1 MSLEEIRSLILDD
14 KNDEIQTNNIKVY
27 QHLIKLLTD
36 KEDYIR
42 KQVTSI
48 IFSSDFVP
56 TDKIIEE
63 YLNDPDPLLK
73 DIIVNK
79 LHFFVP
85 ILSKYLIQDKSFKP
99 ISEIINSLKTKTIH
113 IAIAKAYKITPM
125 LASLTELSIRICHSS
140 LAQQEETVISFQLI
154 SEHAKE
160 VKQILVFGLKQLEP
174 IYVELVL
181 LTVTLFPEL
190 ATLIKKQIRDVVAK
204 SNSEEQIKYASI
216 ALMNL
221 QDPKNTDVLILRL
234 ANKEDSI
241 DTKLSIIESLGNLGN
256 PKASQVLIDQFS
268 KGDPLAYYSTQS
280 LAMLGDSVLPLLVK
294 ELEYDSKVPYIIE
307 TMKRIGETSYDYLMN
322 ALNKG
327 KGNVRKNAA
336 QCLTLVMSQKYGYEG
351 AIRLLTT
358 QLAGKNTAILESVTQ
373 ALLTLGTPS
382 IRVLIEELADDD
394 LKLRKNAVE
403 VLQYFGY
410 NNIELALDGLLE
422 TDVTLGVKLGVI
434 LYMYYPDKELQK
446 LGYSFAISKNKIRDK
461 DDATYELIIKG
472 LKELD
477 PDIREKSCELLY
489 FFGTKAVPT
498 LSSILSDP
506 NIQVRRKAV
515 ASLRKLKNKRALITL
530 IKGAKDNDDVIA
542 EISTRAL
549 GELKDPGVI
558 DVIVN
563 NMKRSKT
570 LVRDAAVYAATQIGS
585 PIAKKLSAQL
595 NASNQYLVKA
605 TITALSKMDSKTL
618 KDMLSNLQNADE
630 RWFSNMKKVVQKM
643 GPSATPTLQSLHKKA
658 KNEKT
663 NERLLILLSL
673 CKDIKIIPRL
683 IQLTIEDKQKIGI
696 AGLNNFGE
704 DGTEKIIEVLLDA
717 PSKTRKLFIE
727 KSKGLEGELT
737 VALISAFM
745 KEKKLKSL
753 VKSMLKVHNRS
764 IRKYCQTKDMK
775 YENFMENYK
784 KQI

>member
-1 MSLEEIRSLILDD
+1 MSLEEIRNLIIAD
-14 KNDEIQTNNIKVY
+14 KSNEIRLNNIKVY
-27 QHLIKLLTD
+27 QHLIKLLKDT
-36 KEDYIR
+36 EDYIR
-42 KQVTSI
+42 KKTTSI
-48 IFSSDFVP
+48 IFNSDFVP
-56 TDKIIEE
+56 TEKIIEE
-63 YLNDPDPLLK
+63 YLSDPDPLLK

-79 LHFFVP
+79 FHFFVP
-85 ILSKYLIQDKSFKP
+85 ILSKYLVQDRSFKP
-99 ISEIINSLKTKTIH
+99 ISEIINSMKTKTLH
-113 IAIAKAYKITPM
+113 DAIAKAYKITPV

-140 LAQQEETVISFQLI
+140 LAQQEATVISFHLI
-154 SEHAKE
+154 TEHAKE
-160 VKQILVFGLKQLEP
+160 VKRILIFGFKQVEP
-174 IYVELVL
+174 IYAELVL

-190 ATLIKKQIRDVVAK
+190 ATLIEKQIRDVVVK

-221 QDPKNTDVLILRL
+221 QDPKNADVLITRL
-234 ANKEDSI
+234 ANKEDSL

-256 PKASQVLIDQFS
+256 QKASQVLINQFS
-268 KGDPLAYYSTQS
+268 KNDTLAYYSTRS
-280 LAMLGDSVLPLLVK
+280 LAMLGDSVLPLLIK
-294 ELEYDSKVPYIIE
+294 ELEHDSKVPYIIE
-307 TMKRIGETSYDYLMN
+307 TMKRIGDTSYDYLMY

-358 QLAGKNTAILESVTQ
+358 QLAGKNTAIVESVTQ

-394 LKLRKNAVE
+394 LKLRKNATE
-403 VLQYFGY
+403 VLQYFGH
-410 NNIELALDGLLE
+410 NNIELTLDGLLE
-422 TDVTLGVKLGVI
+422 TDITLGVKLGII
-434 LYMYYPDKELQK
+434 LYMYYPNDEMQK
-446 LGYSFAISKNKIRDK
+446 LGYGFAITKNKIRDK
-461 DDATYELIIKG
+461 DDVTYELILKG

-489 FFGTKAVPT
+489 YFGTKAVPT
-498 LSSILSDP
+498 LSSVLSDP
-506 NIQVRRKAV
+506 NIHVRRKAV
-515 ASLRKLKNKRALITL
+515 GSLRKLKNKRALITL
-530 IKGAKDNDDVIA
+530 IKGAKDNDDIIA

-595 NASNQYLVKA
+595 NANNQYLVKA
-605 TITALSKMDSKTL
+605 TITALSKMDCKTL

-643 GPSATPTLQSLHKKA
+643 GPSAAPTLQSLHKKA
-658 KNEKT
+658 KNEKA
-663 NERLLILLSL
+663 NHRLLILLSL
-673 CKDIKIIPRL
+673 CKDTTIIPNL
-683 IQLTIEDKQKIGI
+683 IQLILEDKQKTGI
-696 AGLNNFGE
+696 VGLNNFGE
-704 DGTEKIIEVLLDA
+704 DGSEKIAEVLLDA
-717 PSKTRKLFIE
+717 PAKNRKLFVE
-727 KSKGLEGELT
+727 KSKGLDGELA
-737 VALISAFM
+737 VALVSAFK

-753 VKSMLKVHNRS
+753 INSMLKVHNRS
-764 IRKYCQTKDMK
+764 IRKYCQTKEMK
-775 YENFMENYK
+775 HENFIENYRK
-784 KQI
+784 

>member
-1 MSLEEIRSLILDD
+1 MSLEEIRTLILDD
-14 KNDEIQTNNIKVY
+14 KSNEIRLNNIKIY
-27 QHLIKLLTD
+27 QHLITLLKD

-42 KQVTSI
+42 KQATSI
-48 IFSSDFVP
+48 VFGSDFIP
-56 TDKIIEE
+56 SDKIIDE
-63 YLNDPDPLLK
+63 YLSDPDPLLK
-73 DIIVNK
+73 DIIINK

-85 ILSKYLIQDKSFKP
+85 ILSKYLTQDKSFKP

-113 IAIAKAYKITPM
+113 DAIAKSYKITPV
-125 LASLTELSIRICHSS
+125 LTSLTELSIRLCHSS
-140 LAQQEETVISFQLI
+140 LAQQEETIISFQLVTD
-154 SEHAKE
+154 HAKE
-160 VKQILVFGLKQLEP
+160 VKKILVFGLKQSEP
-174 IYVELVL
+174 IYSELVL

-190 ATLIKKQIRDVVAK
+190 ATLIEKQIRDVVVK
-204 SNSEEQIKYASI
+204 SNSEEQVKYASI

-221 QDPKNTDVLILRL
+221 QEPKNADVLISRL
-234 ANKEDSI
+234 LNKEDSI
-241 DTKLSIIESLGNLGN
+241 DTRLSIIESLGNLGN

-268 KGDPLAYYSTQS
+268 KGNSLAYYSTRS

-294 ELEYDSKVPYIIE
+294 ELEYDNKVPYIIE
-307 TMKRIGETSYDYLMN
+307 TMKRIGETSYGYLMD

-327 KGNVRKNAA
+327 KRNVRKNAA

-351 AIRLLTT
+351 AIRLLTS

-382 IRVLIEELADDD
+382 IRVLIKDLADDD
-394 LKLRKNAVE
+394 LKLRKNAFE

-410 NNIELALDGLLE
+410 DNIELALDGLLE
-422 TDVTLGVKLGVI
+422 TDITLGVKLGIV
-434 LYMYYPDKELQK
+434 LYMYYPEAEMQK
-446 LGYSFAISKNKIRDK
+446 LGYSFAISKNKIRSK
-461 DDATYELIIKG
+461 DDVTYELIAKG

-489 FFGTKAVPT
+489 YFGTKAVPT
-498 LSSILSDP
+498 LSSVLSDP

-515 ASLRKLKNKRALITL
+515 ASLRKLKSKRALITL
-530 IKGAKDNDDVIA
+530 IKGAKDNDDIIA

-595 NASNQYLVKA
+595 NASNQNLVKA
-605 TITALSKMDSKTL
+605 TIDALSKMDSKTL
-618 KDMLSNLQNADE
+618 RVMLSNLQTAEE
-630 RWFSNMKKVVQKM
+630 RWFSNMKKVVQQM
-643 GPSATPTLQSLHKKA
+643 GHSAIPTLQSLHKKA
-658 KNEKT
+658 KNVKV

-673 CKDIKIIPRL
+673 CKDTNVIPSL
-683 IQLTIEDKQKIGI
+683 IELILEDNQKIGI

-704 DGTEKIIEVLLDA
+704 DGKDKIVEVLLDA
-717 PSKTRKLFIE
+717 STKTRKLFIE

-737 VALISAFM
+737 VALISAFGQ
-745 KEKKLKSL
+745 EKKLKSL
-753 VKSMLKVHNRS
+753 VNPMFKVHNRS
-764 IRKYCQTKDMK
+764 VRKYCQTKNMK
-775 YENFMENYK
+775 YEDFIENCK
-784 KQI
+784 K

>member
-1 MSLEEIRSLILDD
+1 MSLEEIRTLILDE
-14 KNDEIQTNNIKVY
+14 KSDEIQLDNIKIY
-27 QHLIKLLTD
+27 QHLIKLLVD
-36 KEDYIR
+36 KDDYIR
-42 KQVTSI
+42 KQASSI

-56 TDKIIEE
+56 TDKILQE
-63 YLNDPDPLLK
+63 YLTESDLLLK
-73 DIIVNK
+73 EIIISK

-85 ILSKYLIQDKSFKP
+85 ILSKYLIKDKSFKP
-99 ISEIINSLKTKTIH
+99 ISKIINSLNTKIIH
-113 IAIAKAYKITPM
+113 DAIVKAYEITPV

-140 LAQQEETVISFQLI
+140 LAHQETTVISFKLF
-154 SEHAKE
+154 SEHSKE
-160 VKQILVFGLKQLEP
+160 VKKILVFGLKQSES
-174 IYVELVL
+174 IYAELVL

-190 ATLIKKQIRDVVAK
+190 AILIEKQIRDVVMK
-204 SNSEEQIKYASI
+204 SNSQEQIKYSSI

-221 QDPKNTDVLILRL
+221 QDSRNADVLISRL
-234 ANKEDSI
+234 TNKNDSI

-268 KGDPLAYYSTQS
+268 KGDPIAYYSTQS

-294 ELEYDSKVPYIIE
+294 ELAYDNKVPYIIE
-307 TMKRIGETSYDYLMN
+307 TMKRIGETSYEYLMN

-327 KGNVRKNAA
+327 KGKVRKNAA

-351 AIRLLTT
+351 AIRLLTS

-373 ALLTLGTPS
+373 ALLALGTPS

-394 LKLRKNAVE
+394 LKLRKNALE

-410 NNIELALDGLLE
+410 SNIELALDGLLE
-422 TDVTLGVKLGVI
+422 TDTTLGVKLGII
-434 LYMYYPDKELQK
+434 LYMYYPDEEMKK
-446 LGYSFAISKNKIRDK
+446 LGYGFAINKNKIRDK
-461 DDATYELIIKG
+461 DDVTYELIVKG

-489 FFGTKAVPT
+489 FFGTKSVPT
-498 LSSILSDP
+498 LSAVLSDP

-563 NMKRSKT
+563 NMKRAKT

-585 PIAKKLSAQL
+585 PIAKKLSDQL
-595 NASNQYLVKA
+595 NSNNQNLVNA
-605 TITALSKMDSKTL
+605 TIDALSKMESKTL
-618 KDMLSNLQNADE
+618 KDMLSGLHTAEE
-630 RWFSNMKKVVQKM
+630 RWFSNMAKVVQQM
-643 GPSATPTLQSLHKKA
+643 GRSAIPTLQSLHKKV
-658 KNEKT
+658 KNNKT

-673 CKDIKIIPRL
+673 CKDNTIIPNL
-683 IQLTIEDKQKIGI
+683 IQLILEDNQKIGI
-696 AGLNNFGE
+696 PGLNNFGK
-704 DGTEKIIEVLLDA
+704 DGVEKIVEVLLEA
-717 PSKTRKLFIE
+717 PVKTRKL
-727 KSKGLEGELT
+727 
-737 VALISAFM
+737 
-745 KEKKLKSL
+745 
-753 VKSMLKVHNRS
+753 
-764 IRKYCQTKDMK
+764 
-775 YENFMENYK
+775 
-784 KQI
+784 

>member
-1 MSLEEIRSLILDD
+1 MSLEEIRRLITDD
-14 KNDEIQTNNIKVY
+14 KSNEIRLNNMKVY
-27 QHLIKLLTD
+27 QHLIKLLKDT
-36 KEDYIR
+36 EDNIR
-42 KQVTSI
+42 KKATSI

-56 TDKIIEE
+56 TEKIIEE
-63 YLNDPDPLLK
+63 YLNNPDPLLK
-73 DIIVNK
+73 DVIVNEF
-79 LHFFVP
+79 HFFVP
-85 ILSKYLIQDKSFKP
+85 ILSKYLVQDKSFKP
-99 ISEIINSLKTKTIH
+99 ISEIINSLKTKTLH
-113 IAIAKAYKITPM
+113 DAIAKAYKITPV

-140 LAQQEETVISFQLI
+140 FAQQEETVVTFHLI
-154 SEHAKE
+154 TEHAKE
-160 VKQILVFGLKQLEP
+160 VKKILIFGFKQVEP
-174 IYVELVL
+174 IYAELVL

-190 ATLIKKQIRDVVAK
+190 ASLIEKKIRDVVVK
-204 SNSEEQIKYASI
+204 SDSEEQIKYAAI

-221 QDPKNTDVLILRL
+221 QDPKNADVLITRL
-234 ANKEDSI
+234 ANKEDSL

-256 PKASQVLIDQFS
+256 PKASQVLINQFS
-268 KGDPLAYYSTQS
+268 KNDTLAYYSTRS
-280 LAMLGDSVLPLLVK
+280 LAMLGDSVLPLLIR

-307 TMKRIGETSYDYLMN
+307 TMKRIGDTSYDYLMN

-358 QLAGKNTAILESVTQ
+358 QLAGKNAAVVESVTQ

-394 LKLRKNAVE
+394 LKLRKNAIE
-403 VLQYFGY
+403 VLQYFGH
-410 NNIELALDGLLE
+410 NNIELTLDGLLE
-422 TDVTLGVKLGVI
+422 TDITLGVKLGII
-434 LYMYYPDKELQK
+434 LYMYYPTEEMQK
-446 LGYSFAISKNKIRDK
+446 LGYSFAIIKNKIRDK
-461 DDATYELIIKG
+461 DDVTYELILKG

-489 FFGTKAVPT
+489 YFGTKAVPT
-498 LSSILSDP
+498 LSSVLSDP

-515 ASLRKLKNKRALITL
+515 SSLRKLKNKRALITL
-530 IKGAKDNDDVIA
+530 IKGAKDNDDIIA

-595 NASNQYLVKA
+595 NANNQYLVKA
-605 TITALSKMDSKTL
+605 TITALSKMDCKTL

-658 KNEKT
+658 KNEKA
-663 NERLLILLSL
+663 NQRLLILLSL
-673 CKDIKIIPRL
+673 CKDTSIIPNL
-683 IQLTIEDKQKIGI
+683 IQLILEDKQKTGV

-704 DGTEKIIEVLLDA
+704 DGTEKIVEVLLDA
-717 PSKTRKLFIE
+717 SSKSKKLFIE

-753 VKSMLKVHNRS
+753 INSMLKVHNRS
-764 IRKYCQTKDMK
+764 IRKYCQTKEMK
-775 YENFMENYK
+775 YENFIENCK
-784 KQI
+784 K

>member
-1 MSLEEIRSLILDD
+1 MSLEEVRSLILND
-14 KNDEIQTNNIKVY
+14 KSNEIQLNNIKVY
-27 QHLIKLLTD
+27 QHLIKLLKD
-36 KEDYIR
+36 KDDYLR
-42 KQVTSI
+42 KQATSI
-48 IFSSDFVP
+48 IFTSDFIP
-56 TDKIIEE
+56 SDRIIDE
-63 YLNDPDPLLK
+63 YLDDPDPLLK
-73 DIIVNK
+73 DIIINK

-85 ILSKYLIQDKSFKP
+85 ILSKYLTQDKSFKP

-113 IAIAKAYKITPM
+113 DAIAKSCNVTPI
-125 LASLTELSIRICHSS
+125 LASLAELSIRICHSS
-140 LAQQEETVISFQLI
+140 LAQQEETVISFQLVTD
-154 SEHAKE
+154 HAKE
-160 VKQILVFGLKQLEP
+160 VKKILVFGLKQPEQ
-174 IYVELVL
+174 IYSELVL

-190 ATLIKKQIRDVVAK
+190 ATLIEKQIRDVVVR

-221 QDPKNTDVLILRL
+221 QEPKNADVLISRL
-234 ANKEDSI
+234 SNKKDSL

-268 KGDPLAYYSTQS
+268 KGDSLAYYSTRS

-294 ELEYDSKVPYIIE
+294 ELEYDNKVPYIIE
-307 TMKRIGETSYDYLMN
+307 TMKRIGETSYDHLMN

-358 QLAGKNTAILESVTQ
+358 QLAGKNTSILESVTQ

-382 IRVLIEELADDD
+382 IRVLIKELTDDD
-394 LKLRKNAVE
+394 LKLRKNAFE

-410 NNIELALDGLLE
+410 DNIELALDGLLE
-422 TDVTLGVKLGVI
+422 TDITLGVKLGVI
-434 LYMYYPDKELQK
+434 LYMYYPEEEMQK
-446 LGYSFAISKNKIRDK
+446 LGYSFAINKNKIRHK
-461 DDATYELIIKG
+461 DDLTYELIIKG

-489 FFGTKAVPT
+489 YFGAKAVPT
-498 LSSILSDP
+498 LSLVLSDP
-506 NIQVRRKAV
+506 NIHVRRKAV

-530 IKGAKDNDDVIA
+530 IKGAKDNDDIIA

-595 NASNQYLVKA
+595 NASNQNLVRA
-605 TITALSKMDSKTL
+605 TIDALSKMDSKTL
-618 KDMLSNLQNADE
+618 KVMLSNLQTAEE
-630 RWFSNMKKVVQKM
+630 RWFSNMKKVVQQM
-643 GPSATPTLQSLHKKA
+643 GRSAIPTLQSLHKKA
-658 KNEKT
+658 KNPRV

-673 CKDIKIIPRL
+673 CKDTSIIPSL
-683 IQLTIEDKQKIGI
+683 IEFILENNQKIGI
-696 AGLNNFGE
+696 ACLNNFGE
-704 DGTEKIIEVLLDA
+704 DGKDKIVEVLLDE
-717 PSKTRKLFIE
+717 STKTRKLFIE
-727 KSKGLEGELT
+727 KSKGLEGELI
-737 VALISAFM
+737 VALIYAFK

-753 VKSMLKVHNRS
+753 VNSMFKVHSRS
-764 IRKYCQTKDMK
+764 IRKYCQIKNMK
-775 YENFMENYK
+775 YENFMENCNK
-784 KQI
+784 

>member
-1 MSLEEIRSLILDD
+1 MSLEEIRHLIIED
-14 KNDEIQTNNIKVY
+14 KSNEIRLNNIKVY
-27 QHLIKLLTD
+27 QHLIKLLKDT
-36 KEDYIR
+36 EDYIR
-42 KQVTSI
+42 KKATST
-48 IFSSDFVP
+48 IFNSEFIP
-56 TDKIIEE
+56 TEKIIEE

-79 LHFFVP
+79 FCFFVP
-85 ILSKYLIQDKSFKP
+85 ILSKYLVQDKSFKP
-99 ISEIINSLKTKTIH
+99 ISEIINSLKTKTLH
-113 IAIAKAYKITPM
+113 DAIAKTYKTTPV

-140 LAQQEETVISFQLI
+140 FAQQEETVVTFHLI
-154 SEHAKE
+154 TEHAKE
-160 VKQILVFGLKQLEP
+160 VKKILIFGFKQVEP
-174 IYVELVL
+174 IYTELVL

-190 ATLIKKQIRDVVAK
+190 ASLIEKQIRDVVVK
-204 SNSEEQIKYASI
+204 SDSEEQIKYAAI

-221 QDPKNTDVLILRL
+221 QDPKNADVLITRL
-234 ANKEDSI
+234 ANKEDSL

-256 PKASQVLIDQFS
+256 PKASQVLINQFS
-268 KGDPLAYYSTQS
+268 KNDTLAYYSTRS
-280 LAMLGDSVLPLLVK
+280 LAMLGDSVLPLLIK
-294 ELEYDSKVPYIIE
+294 ELEHDSKVPYIIE
-307 TMKRIGETSYDYLMN
+307 TMKRIGDTSYDFLMN

-327 KGNVRKNAA
+327 KGNIRKNAA

-358 QLAGKNTAILESVTQ
+358 QLAGKNTAVVESVTQ

-394 LKLRKNAVE
+394 LKLRKNAIE
-403 VLQYFGY
+403 VLQYFGH
-410 NNIELALDGLLE
+410 NNIELTLDGLLE
-422 TDVTLGVKLGVI
+422 TDITLGVKLGII
-434 LYMYYPDKELQK
+434 LYMYYPNEEMQK

-461 DDATYELIIKG
+461 DDVTYELILKG

-489 FFGTKAVPT
+489 YFGTKAVPT
-498 LSSILSDP
+498 LSSVLSDP

-530 IKGAKDNDDVIA
+530 IKGAKDNDDIIA

-595 NASNQYLVKA
+595 NANNQYLVKA
-605 TITALSKMDSKTL
+605 TISALSKMDCKTL

-658 KNEKT
+658 KNEKA
-663 NERLLILLSL
+663 NHRLLILLSL
-673 CKDIKIIPRL
+673 CKDTSIIPNL
-683 IQLTIEDKQKIGI
+683 IQLILEDKQKTGI
-696 AGLNNFGE
+696 ACLNNFGE
-704 DGTEKIIEVLLDA
+704 DGSEKIVEVLLDA
-717 PSKTRKLFIE
+717 PAKNRKLFVE
-727 KSKGLEGELT
+727 KSKGLDGELA

-753 VKSMLKVHNRS
+753 INSMLKIHNRS
-764 IRKYCQTKDMK
+764 IRKYCQTKEMK
-775 YENFMENYK
+775 YENFIENCRK
-784 KQI
+784 